1 MTASTAY
8 DLGATH
14 AEDTYYCGGSLQ
26 VENWE
31 IKCANTSG
39 HGMQTLT
46 EALMNSCNV
55 AMMQIAQSV
64 GMDRF
69 YNFYKAFG
77 LTERPAS
84 TCRVRA
90 RASSTSWM
98 LPVTGTKSHWRPHRS
113 VSVSR

>member
-1 MTASTAY
+1 MIWV
-8 DLGATH
+8 LPH

-55 AMMQIAQSV
+55 AMMQMAQSI

-69 YNFYKAFG
+69 YNFYKGVRPDRADRH
-77 LTERPAS
+77 RPA
-84 TCRVRA
+84 
-90 RASSTSWM
+90 
-98 LPVTGTKSHWRPHRS
+98 G
-113 VSVSR
+113 